1 MAARDDL
8 LQAVAEYEALLLRFG
23 ELDPDI
29 AHHLHEAIQLRRR
42 LADTIVAI
50 AALGGVVFA
59 RTDLEGNF
67 RNELSKM
74 RSAVAYHQASWP
86 IVAVD
91 HDDSEYRESE
101 TRTRDACQNFIVWVR
116 MALDPK

>member
-1 MAARDDL
+1 MTMRDDL
-8 LQAVAEYEALLLRFG
+8 LRAVGEYEALLLRSR

-29 AHHLHEAIQLRRR
+29 SEHLHEAIQLRR
-42 LADTIVAI
+42 LLTDQISAI
-50 AALGGVVFA
+50 ASLGGAVFSGN
-59 RTDLEGNF
+59 DLQGNF

-91 HDDSEYRESE
+91 HDDTEYFASE
-101 TRTRDACQNFIVWVR
+101 TKTREACQNFIVWMR
-116 MALDPK
+116 KALDLK